1 MPNHDRFRCHFAVV
15 LFLMIFDCRHCDVSF
30 FRCWLP
36 DVEQPEISKE
46 EIKITEIMNLFLSF
60 LILIF
65 YVCGGVKLISSYK
78 NNSVCIFLFITADK
92 NNAAGKKRND

>member
-1 MPNHDRFRCHFAVV
+1 MISDFVV
-15 LFLMIFDCRHCDVSF
+15 LFLMIFDSRLCDVSF

-46 EIKITEIMNLFLSF
+46 EIKNTEIMNLFIGY

-65 YVCGGVKLISSYK
+65 YVCGGVKLISPYK
-78 NNSVCIFLFITADK
+78 NNSVCIFLFNNADK
-92 NNAAGKKRND
+92 NNDAGKKRND